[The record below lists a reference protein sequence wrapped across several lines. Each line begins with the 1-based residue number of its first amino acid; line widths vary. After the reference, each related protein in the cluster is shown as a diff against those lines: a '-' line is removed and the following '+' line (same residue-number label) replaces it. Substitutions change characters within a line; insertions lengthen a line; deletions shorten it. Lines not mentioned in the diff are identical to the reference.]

1 MRASCVAIAVIC
13 SACAYAAGP
22 EPVHDATVGLAVTP
36 PAGYVARQIK
46 PTGRYTSAFEV
57 KLPSDRDTG
66 CKVAFQPA
74 PQNKHMSQA
83 QINSITST
91 PAWQE
96 QVGSTLGTL
105 YTVQAL
111 APFTHAGVSGA
122 SVVATLKSFPGDAAN
137 LRQAQRWRLPKPSR
151 ASVVPPPRP
160 RLSSGEGR
168 WDRTPPLL
176 RAADLWEAQLQIAS

>member
-1 MRASCVAIAVIC
+1 VSRVMRASCVAIAIIC
-13 SACAYAAGP
+13 SGGAYAAGP
-22 EPVHDATVGLAVTP
+22 EPVRDATIGLAVTP

-57 KLPSDRDTG
+57 KLPSDRETG

-96 QVGSTLGTL
+96 QIGSTLGTL
-105 YTVQAL
+105 YNVQTVAS
-111 APFTHAGVSGA
+111 FSHAGVSGA
-122 SVVATLKSFPGDAAN
+122 SVVATLKSLPGV
-137 LRQAQRWRLPKPSR
+137 PSR
-151 ASVVPPPRP
+151 DSEMMNQFLIFETPR
-160 RLSSGEGR
+160 GR
-168 WDRTPPLL
+168 TMIVCVAEKGSFPARQIEF
-176 RAADLWEAQLQIAS
+176 EALARGLVLPQ